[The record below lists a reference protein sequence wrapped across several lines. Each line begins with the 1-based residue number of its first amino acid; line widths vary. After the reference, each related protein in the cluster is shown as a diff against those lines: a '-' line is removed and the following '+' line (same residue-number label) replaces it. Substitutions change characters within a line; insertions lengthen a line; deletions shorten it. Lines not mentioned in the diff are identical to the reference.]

1 MKRLLLILCFLL
13 DAVTIKATTAAGGI
27 DISSQAD
34 IDITTVGVSIGGMA
48 IAEADEVSILNY
60 NPGDLVRAEKLT
72 DTEKADLKTAREE
85 IQKAERELSSI
96 RYNIAKAHDMSE
108 QNWMEWRSWYE
119 FNGDFILQYREQRLM
134 VLDSVP

>member
-119 FNGDFILQYREQRLM
+119 FNGDFILQYREQLI

>member
-85 IQKAERELSSI
+85 VQKAERELSSI

-119 FNGDFILQYREQRLM
+119 FNGDFILQYREQLI

>member
-34 IDITTVGVSIGGMA
+34 IDITTVGVSIGGIA

-119 FNGDFILQYREQRLM
+119 FNGDFILQYREQLI

>member
-96 RYNIAKAHDMSE
+96 KYNIAKAHDMSE

-119 FNGDFILQYREQRLM
+119 FNGDFILQYREQLI